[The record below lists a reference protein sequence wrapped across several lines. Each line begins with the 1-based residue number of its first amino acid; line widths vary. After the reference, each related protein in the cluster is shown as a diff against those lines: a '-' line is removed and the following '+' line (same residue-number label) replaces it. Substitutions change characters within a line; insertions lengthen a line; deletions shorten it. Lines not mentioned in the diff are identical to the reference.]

1 MLLAYKLE
9 CVWGCLMKKCRASIC
24 LIMLLLV
31 SASFEARAQIDFQ
44 KPDYEAIKQIVQD
57 TSSYYYYP
65 HLFALYQAGDKQ
77 LDLKAYR
84 MLYYGHLY
92 ERTYISQSYGDYVRS
107 RVELYELSK
116 KKNLKGRK
124 LQRVIELTKENLKA
138 NPFSI
143 SNLVILNIMLEK
155 TGEKEEAEKYLTM
168 ATGVRDAIMSTGD
181 GLTDA
186 TAYHISNIEHEY
198 DMLWV
203 LDLEFTGERKL
214 TPNNCD
220 YTKVK
225 NNEEGIE
232 GVYFNVQRIYSSGGG
247 K

>member
-1 MLLAYKLE
+1 MIGGIEKNHGIGKWL
-9 CVWGCLMKKCRASIC
+9 VVI
-24 LIMLLLV
+24 LLLHLTYV
-31 SASFEARAQIDFQ
+31 ASAQVDFQ
-44 KPDYEAIKQIVQD
+44 KPDYEAIKEIVRD
-57 TSSYYYYP
+57 TSSYYHYP
-65 HLFALYQAGDKQ
+65 HLFALYQAGDEQ

-92 ERTYISQSYGDYVRS
+92 ERTYVSQSYSDYVSARL
-107 RVELYELSK
+107 ELYALSK
-116 KKNLKGRK
+116 KKNLKGKK
-124 LQRVIELTKENLKA
+124 LERVIELTKDNLKS

-155 TGEKEEAEKYLTM
+155 MGKKNEAKKYLTM
-168 ATGVRDAIMSTGD
+168 ATGIRDAIMSTGD
-181 GLTDA
+181 GRSDT

-214 TPNNCD
+214 TSNNCD

-225 NNEEGIE
+225 QNEEGIE
-232 GVYFNVQRIYSSGGG
+232 GVYFNVQRIYSN
-247 K
+247 KED